1 MTLNGLKN
9 LRPFEKGHKR
19 TPNAGRPKGS
29 KSLTT
34 ILREIINEPIERIDK
49 KTGLKDVKPT
59 SEWLMSVM
67 VRDALKGDLRAIR
80 EILDRLEGRPTQ
92 KINQITTIDF
102 KSMDLSSLSDEQLQ
116 KLLEDNTIDE
126 PVIE

>member
-1 MTLNGLKN
+1 MALNGLKN

-29 KSLTT
+29 RSLTT
-34 ILREIINEPIERIDK
+34 ILREIIDEPLERIDK

-67 VRDALKGDLRAIR
+67 VRDGLKGDLRAIR
-80 EILDRLEGRPTQ
+80 EILDRLEGRPLQ
-92 KINQITTIDF
+92 KINQVTTLDF
-102 KSMDLSSLSDEQLQ
+102 KSMDLSSLSNDQIE

-126 PVIE
+126 PVSE

>member
-1 MTLNGLKN
+1 MVLDRLKN
-9 LRPFEKGHKR
+9 LTPFEKGHKR

-29 KSLTT
+29 KTLTT
-34 ILREIINEPIERIDK
+34 ILKSIMDEPLERIDK

-59 SEWLMSVM
+59 SEWLMGVM

-80 EILDRLEGRPTQ
+80 EILDRLEGRPLQ
-92 KINQITTIDF
+92 KINQVTTLDF
-102 KSMDLSSLSDEQLQ
+102 KSMDLSSLSNEQIE

-126 PVIE
+126 PVME